1 MFAVTFMEK
10 LAALSADTK
19 LEPMANLL
27 TDTVCYIVNSPRL
40 RTDNDTYP
48 PANFS
53 NTIWSAVKGK
63 YIANYYLPVCD
74 KV

>member
-1 MFAVTFMEK
+1 MFAVNFMEK

-27 TDTVCYIVNSPRL
+27 TDTICYIVNSPRL
-40 RTDNDTYP
+40 RMENDTYP
-48 PANFS
+48 PANFC
-53 NTIWSAVKGK
+53 NMIWSAAKRK
-63 YIANYYLPVCD
+63 YVTNYYLPVCD